1 MQTVSTAHRLL
12 HERRPVEELGAVL
25 VGLRESP
32 LEGLANSVVD
42 RAVVLLAVEQRVERL
57 LLAQVVDMIRLTRN
71 MICQMNANELTRLA
85 AQQGASEV
93 QRPLG
98 SAREWSISPAPQWR
112 IDSAW

>member
-1 MQTVSTAHRLL
+1 MQTVSTAHRLF

-93 QRPLG
+93 LRPLG
-98 SAREWSISPAPQWR
+98 SAREWSISPAP
-112 IDSAW
+112 